1 MKGMLSGYCVCKL
14 LYMRHKLQTC
24 ASGIWRLGKVYNYLF
39 NSDASINE
47 RTVKNGT
54 VK

>member
-24 ASGIWRLGKVYNYLF
+24 ASGNTICYNKGCTS
-39 NSDASINE
+39 NSGE
-47 RTVKNGT
+47 
-54 VK
+54 